1 MEHVSHKTKA
11 FNKTYFETEAF
22 ISSSSSNTVIGSK
35 ITPKQGPFP
44 ADYPL
49 KAVPYP
55 RRDYFRDSSYHY
67 SKFDAELKTNYV
79 YENIPYYNGAFH
91 GEYCSEKKAKAN
103 FYTNNNTKRCY
114 SASSTQPS
122 SEDSDLYR
130 KQNKEGVKVVQG
142 GNIIHDSLLSGS
154 GESDDDIGSGGN
166 SHTAKLKRFATS
178 VSNLGPSC
186 KEISLPGFLKDL

>member
-22 ISSSSSNTVIGSK
+22 TTSSSSNTVIGSK

-55 RRDYFRDSSYHY
+55 KRDYLRDSSYHY
-67 SKFDAELKTNYV
+67 SKFDAELKSNNV

-91 GEYCSEKKAKAN
+91 GEYRSEKKAKAN
-103 FYTNNNTKRCY
+103 FYNNNTKRCY

-178 VSNLGPSC
+178 VSNIGPSC